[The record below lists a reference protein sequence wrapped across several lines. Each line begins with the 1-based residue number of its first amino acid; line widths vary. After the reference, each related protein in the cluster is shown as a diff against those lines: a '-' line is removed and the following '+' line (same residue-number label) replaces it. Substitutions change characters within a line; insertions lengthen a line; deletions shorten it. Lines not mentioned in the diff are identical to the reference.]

1 MAIAGFVFE
10 VERGMEGEAQA
21 GLSALPGITVH
32 RREDVAGLVAVAE
45 RPSAELPGLERECKQ
60 VPGVLAMTT
69 AYLNLEDELEAA
81 EPAGA

>member
-21 GLSALPGITVH
+21 GLAALAGITVH

-45 RPSAELPGLERECKQ
+45 RPAAEMAELEREFKRT
-60 VPGVLAMTT
+60 PGVLAVST